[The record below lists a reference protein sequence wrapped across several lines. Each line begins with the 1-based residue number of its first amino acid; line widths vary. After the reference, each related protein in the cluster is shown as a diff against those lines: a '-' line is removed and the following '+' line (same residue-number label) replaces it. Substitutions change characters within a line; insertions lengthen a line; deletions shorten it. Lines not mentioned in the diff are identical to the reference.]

1 MEVSSH
7 AAGTPSWIDL
17 GTPDVEAAKS
27 FYGGLFG
34 WAAETDPRPE
44 AGGYTMCRLR
54 GKAVAGLG
62 PKMNPGPPLWTTYIT
77 VDSLDATLAAVV
89 EAGGTIVM
97 PAMDVMDAGRMA
109 IFQDPAGAFCSL
121 WQPLGHIGA
130 ELVNEA
136 GTLCWNELSVRD
148 ADAAIAFYTSVF
160 GWTAATNVVS
170 SEGMT
175 YTEFSLGDR
184 SVGGLMRMDDT
195 WPAEV
200 PPHWMVYFAVDDCD
214 AAATTVAELGGEV
227 CVAPTDIAPGR
238 FAVVADPQGATFSV
252 LALSAEMTQMQG

>member
-34 WAAETDPRPE
+34 WAAETDPRP
-44 AGGYTMCRLR
+44 GGGGCRWCGWGGR
-54 GKAVAGLG
+54 AVAGLG
-62 PKMNPGPPLWTTYIT
+62 PKVTPGPPLWTTYIT

-252 LALSAEMTQMQG
+252 LALSPEMTQMQG